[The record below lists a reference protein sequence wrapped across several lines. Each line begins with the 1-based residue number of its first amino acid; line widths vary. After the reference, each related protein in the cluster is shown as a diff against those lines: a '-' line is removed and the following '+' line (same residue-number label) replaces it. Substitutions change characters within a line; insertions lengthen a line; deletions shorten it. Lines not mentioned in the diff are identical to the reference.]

1 MHTSR
6 AQLRLI
12 SNCSE
17 LLEFVDK
24 DQLTP
29 EFKGD
34 LPYNHQEWVRF
45 RMVSLCLYSVSCD
58 YHITTTQQVEPFL
71 RDCISISK
79 HLARAI
85 EPFTNDKVPET
96 VEDAEQSIY
105 THKLVRRKT
114 LDDLHIDEF
123 TSEGSR
129 LNSQVVEGLGRK
141 MSINP
146 DVTHTVETIQKML
159 SQIELVKG
167 RMVSLWSIRNEK
179 LQANLQQKIFEKEA
193 TQVGWGGIETKYW
206 YFS

>member
-1 MHTSR
+1 M
-6 AQLRLI
+6 
-12 SNCSE
+12 
-17 LLEFVDK
+17 
-24 DQLTP
+24 
-29 EFKGD
+29 
-34 LPYNHQEWVRF
+34 
-45 RMVSLCLYSVSCD
+45 
-58 YHITTTQQVEPFL
+58 TTTQQVEPFL

-85 EPFTNDKVPET
+85 EPFTDDKVPET
-96 VEDAEQSIY
+96 VEDAEHSIY

-129 LNSQVVEGLGRK
+129 LNSEVVEGLGRK

-146 DVTHTVETIQKML
+146 DVTHTVETVQKML

-193 TQVGWGGIETKYW
+193 TQVHCRQSRGGIYW
-206 YFS
+206 YFSWWLCSREAVRVCCVCLYMCDLMHV